1 MYSFDF
7 QAVDPK
13 SPAAFVARGRAPH
26 RGSEFVV
33 TGALNQDG
41 EANPG
46 YSLWLRFVPSHY
58 NTYNI
63 YFTGEVNND
72 GAIFSGSWGT
82 SQHDMPFTFE
92 FRRIPAEVM
101 VCRPAADIFRNNRAA
116 ALWSFALTAVRAQV
130 LRSMRSTCVLA
141 QRRRKKREWEAFVA
155 GEPLDACELFRTT
168 TFADACYYY
177 ATLLH
182 RNVVHKCATTTFS
195 SLPTAALIMQCSSCF
210 CDHCRQVITGARVLC
225 LECGIDNTID
235 VCDNAKCV
243 EAVITVDEL
252 SAPHLPT
259 HDVVKIRGPVQTRE
273 IGRVLKTSKAA
284 LSRARGLLDAA
295 LSSDT
300 PSVTVP
306 HLHPGGMHGV
316 GLGAERVRR
325 YGPSTRLRCIGC
337 FKAIRYPCWFCSE
350 CPGELVA
357 SCCSTASRSLTF
369 DLLTFDR
376 SGVRLPRVRQLGGDQ
391 EGVPLSRA

>member
-1 MYSFDF
+1 MYSFDV

-141 QRRRKKREWEAFVA
+141 QRRRKKREWEVFVA

-177 ATLLH
+177 TTLLH
-182 RNVVHKCATTTFS
+182 RNVVHKCAHHFVTHCCINNAMFQLLLR
-195 SLPTAALIMQCSSCF
+195 SLQTSDNRGKSALPRMWYRQH
-210 CDHCRQVITGARVLC
+210 DRHVRQRQVR
-225 LECGIDNTID
+225 
-235 VCDNAKCV
+235 
-243 EAVITVDEL
+243 
-252 SAPHLPT
+252 
-259 HDVVKIRGPVQTRE
+259 RGR
-273 IGRVLKTSKAA
+273 
-284 LSRARGLLDAA
+284 
-295 LSSDT
+295 
-300 PSVTVP
+300 
-306 HLHPGGMHGV
+306 HH
-316 GLGAERVRR
+316 RR
-325 YGPSTRLRCIGC
+325 
-337 FKAIRYPCWFCSE
+337 
-350 CPGELVA
+350 
-357 SCCSTASRSLTF
+357 
-369 DLLTFDR
+369 
-376 SGVRLPRVRQLGGDQ
+376 
-391 EGVPLSRA
+391 